1 MPDSTTY
8 MRPMSQ
14 AELKTDSRVVR
25 MQNTFFDAC
34 EVSSLKTTFGG
45 QRPSRSSLRA
55 KRR

>member
-8 MRPMSQ
+8 MRPISQ

-25 MQNTFFDAC
+25 MQKTFLDAC
-34 EVSSLKTTFGG
+34 AVSSLKITFGG
-45 QRPSRSSLRA
+45 HNPARSSLRA